1 MTKQLILLVS
11 PGTAAQDN
19 RKSARTG
26 IKRTVAEQFPGWELR
41 EAFTSIINEAL
52 EKAEAESVRRLI
64 VQPLHLMHGRE
75 YAKVVCAL
83 RERGRYFAQV
93 VLGEPLL
100 SSDADFAAVLL
111 AVIRRTAEFDDG
123 RTAVCLVGHGSG
135 GSLEANADDIY
146 IKMQK
151 KLIQAGYKNYY
162 VGVLKGKPSLEDIR
176 NALKGDFLGK
186 YRRVVLLPFMI
197 EAGSHAKRDV
207 AGAWKRELER
217 DGYEVVCILEGLG
230 QIRQVQKLYAQH
242 IRDCEKMICTGCAD
256 TFRKEVEN
264 G

>member
-11 PGTAAQDN
+11 PGTAAPDN
-19 RKSARTG
+19 RKSALTG

-111 AVIRRTAEFDDG
+111 AVIRRDDG

-264 G
+264 C

>member
-11 PGTAAQDN
+11 PGTAVPDN

-26 IKRTVAEQFPGWELR
+26 IKRIIAEQFPGWELR

-52 EKAEAESVRRLI
+52 EKAAAEGVRRLI

-83 RERGRYFAQV
+83 RERGQYFAQT

-111 AVIRRTAEFDDG
+111 AVIQRTAGFCDG
-123 RTAVCLVGHGSG
+123 RTAVCLAGHGSG
-135 GSLEANADDIY
+135 GSLEANVDDIY
-146 IKMQK
+146 TKMQQ
-151 KLIQAGYKNYY
+151 KLVRAGYKNYY
-162 VGVLKGKPSLEDIR
+162 VGVLKGEPSLEYIR

>member
-11 PGTAAQDN
+11 PGTAAPAS

-26 IKRTVAEQFPGWELR
+26 IKRTIAEQFPGWELR

-52 EKAEAESVRRLI
+52 EKAAAEGVRRLI

-83 RERGRYFAQV
+83 RERGRYFAQA

-100 SSDADFAAVLL
+100 CGDADFAAVLL
-111 AVIRRTAEFDDG
+111 AVIRRTADFDDG

-135 GSLEANADDIY
+135 GILEANADDIY

-162 VGVLKGKPSLEDIR
+162 VGVLKGEPSLEDIR
-176 NALKGDFLGK
+176 NALKGDFLRK

-207 AGAWKRELER
+207 AGAWKRGLER

>member
-11 PGTAAQDN
+11 PGTAAPDN
-19 RKSARTG
+19 RKSALTG

-111 AVIRRTAEFDDG
+111 AVIRRDDG

>member
-11 PGTAAQDN
+11 PGTAAPDN

-207 AGAWKRELER
+207 AGAWKRELE
-217 DGYEVVCILEGLG
+217 

>member
-11 PGTAAQDN
+11 PGTAAPDN

-83 RERGRYFAQV
+83 CG
-93 VLGEPLL
+93 
-100 SSDADFAAVLL
+100 DADFAAVLL